1 MNHKVICFGE
11 MLWDR
16 VPAGDLPGGAPLNVA
31 IHLAGQGLSPYLISR
46 VGNDRLGAG
55 LLAYAQGKGIAT
67 EGVQVGEDV
76 TCPTG
81 VVLANV
87 TQKSEVTYEI
97 VKPVAWDYIRYDE
110 DAAARVA
117 GSDVLIYG
125 SLAARS
131 QTTRDTLL
139 RYLRLA
145 RMKVFDVNLRPPHY
159 APRQVEE
166 LLGYADVIKMNHH
179 ELVEIMSWYGET
191 GSEKESLEYLRVRLN
206 ATLLIVTRGENGAAV
221 LTREGYCQ
229 HPGFRVAVEDTIGS
243 GDAFLAAFLGRYLDG
258 AAPGQ
263 VLPYACAVG
272 AYVATQRGATPTV
285 PDGAI
290 RRLLAANSRPQ
301 SIY

>member
-16 VPAGDLPGGAPLNVA
+16 MPTGDLPGGAPMNVA
-31 IHLAGQGLSPYLISR
+31 IHLAGQGLSPALISR
-46 VGNDRLGAG
+46 VGSDPLGAG
-55 LLAYAQGKGIAT
+55 LLTYAQGKGLST
-67 EGVQVGEDV
+67 EWVQVGGDM
-76 TCPTG
+76 TYPTG

-87 TQKSEVTYEI
+87 TRKSEVTYEI
-97 VKPVAWDYIRYDE
+97 VKPVAWDYILYDE
-110 DAAARVA
+110 DAAALVA
-117 GSDVLIYG
+117 SSDVMIYG

-131 QTTRDTLL
+131 PTTRDTLL
-139 RYLRLA
+139 KYLRLA
-145 RMKVFDVNLRPPHY
+145 KLKVFDVNLRPPHY
-159 APRQVEE
+159 TPRQVEE
-166 LLGYADVIKMNHH
+166 LLEYADVIKMNHH

-191 GSEKESLEYLRVRLN
+191 GNQQESLEYLRVRLN

-221 LTREGYCQ
+221 LSREGYCE

-243 GDAFLAAFLGRYLDG
+243 GDAFLAAFLGRYLAG

-290 RRLLAANSRPQ
+290 SRLVAGSPHPQ
-301 SIY
+301 SVY